1 MRLPSWLIPGGL
13 AALTLGLVWSSRTK
27 TPAASVIVGDT
38 VSVPVNQIGVTIP
51 PNALIPANAELA
63 IAVSAIEGDQVRGS
77 AVGFIDPATKALRLV
92 AAGLPVGLGNLGFAK
107 NAITGLWRGNPLAKV
122 A

>member
-13 AALTLGLVWSSRTK
+13 AALTIGLVWSTRKT

-38 VSVPVNQIGVTIP
+38 VSIPVNQIGVTIP
-51 PNALIPANAELA
+51 PNAIIPANAELA
-63 IAVSAIEGDQVRGS
+63 ISVSAIEGDQVRDS
-77 AVGFIDPATKALRLV
+77 AVGYIDPATKALRLI
-92 AAGLPVGLGNLGFAK
+92 AAGIPVGLGNLGFPK
-107 NAITGLWRGNPLAKV
+107 SAITGIWRGNPLAKV